1 MPTDACQFSY
11 DCKGCG
17 QRLEVTSGTRE
28 KSHTFKEIAA
38 ALGGQVRVRL
48 TD

>member
-1 MPTDACQFSY
+1 MFAPPFDA
-11 DCKGCG
+11 KGEWH
-17 QRLEVTSGTRE
+17 EVTSGTRE